1 MGFDID
7 KLGKAAEENKK
18 KKAAGKFDISK
29 VGAAAVQSKKTKSTK
44 PVGKEVATAYYGRS
58 AIEKLKKEPEKA
70 TVKDFNTAV
79 KGARVLGKYGLLSDE
94 DVGTVATGADTVFSN
109 AAKSS
114 PARVVKRDFDKKTE
128 EQGGLL
134 PDVFGMKEQTQ
145 ASFPTAAKK
154 TAAPEGSWWKDKPT
168 TAFDIQSRYHNLGRQ
183 FSGLQEKF
191 IAGEATDED
200 FDDYTR
206 SMNTFVSEAP
216 KVFDAEITRHEVKS
230 YGGGYAPFT
239 STQEADEAKAAVGKA
254 YESVY
259 ERFLKG
265 QATEEDYTALAGSM
279 ADYEGRNKKAILDGI
294 YVAEADDALRAAN
307 AAFYTAADSL
317 ENALTDAAYD
327 PDDPAA
333 AAALKV
339 KEEAESR
346 VQAAEKRKYDAEAI
360 RGEYRDSAA
369 YDELLGQYAYA
380 FEAPDFA
387 EKSKYKT
394 TANGKK
400 AKLNVSGTYDETGFN
415 DYYYDYI
422 NKNPDAQSIK
432 TTNDIARLGASAA
445 FVKTDETE
453 MNADE
458 IALYNYLYAT
468 EGPEKAGD
476 FVKDLTGVL
485 NKRSRQTYQD
495 WYADY
500 AAKHPVRASVF
511 STLIAPAKGVI
522 GTVGQISDYAD
533 DGKIDQNAP
542 YNKLS
547 HVQSSIRSAVTKEVE
562 ENWGAVGS
570 FAYGTGMSM
579 ADFLFTALV
588 GKGVGSAVSGGTE
601 QAAKVASNISLGIMG
616 SGAAADATIDAKDRG
631 LDDNQAMLLGVIAGA
646 AEIITEKVSL
656 ENLFSDEW
664 EKSAWKYLTKN
675 LVAEGSEEGASSLI
689 NLAADVLIAGDKS
702 EIKQATYKYMDLGYS
717 EQEAFGR
724 AMADQAEAIG
734 LDMLGGAVSGGLM
747 GGGRIGL
754 GAITQVRKTNTYY
767 KELGGK
773 LRTGGDGTIDA
784 LLELAGDNAE
794 NSDSFKLAEKL
805 RKALVGGKEISDTE
819 LGKLEVLTLAD
830 IEKASVKAQSTKGEA
845 VSDATEA
852 VSAEAAPE
860 AAEQEASVQE
870 ENAKDEKKKKNT
882 NVKDLDEDN
891 PFDTDDVEYIP
902 IGSNA
907 QDTVR
912 TDTVGEAVA
921 GNAEAGMNNDTS
933 AVDNKPAG
941 VDNDTVG
948 TDNRTVTFD
957 NKAAN
962 MEGMP
967 QVSSTDG
974 TAVID
979 EKAAAQ
985 ETENPFGTEDEGIR
999 SEDGRSENVFGE
1011 EEEADFDDA
1020 NPFAYAEESEGE
1032 RNDRRLEK
1040 DYGIPDEKERE
1051 SRLFFEAGLS
1061 EGDIDEDTAASIK
1074 RLSKLV
1080 DKDIYFYREAEI
1092 DGTVSNGY
1100 YDSSDSSIHIN
1111 LQAENPVAQIIGHEL
1126 THSLEGSKS
1135 YAALQKTVFDYINK
1149 TERPTAIDD
1158 ERIRLADVYKRNGKP
1173 HSTEA
1178 EVDADILANFVGTK
1192 LLTDENAIRYVVGYK
1207 RSFGVWMREQITR
1220 LKAAFGSKNAKTQA
1234 FLDKAARLYHD
1245 ALAESKN
1252 AVRSETNEKDSKYSV
1267 TQNYD
1272 FTKSFAEQVD
1282 DFKNG
1287 KIPAYDSLVVSGTPE
1302 IYQKAGFNALPI
1314 TLNQTHADYAL
1325 NGTKDADHFLG
1336 EQVLKQLP
1344 QAIADPVAIIGS
1356 QTQSGRAVAI
1366 LKFDV
1371 NGKQVV
1377 VPMEIDGH
1385 ARLNSIRIDSN
1396 AIVSVYGKNT
1406 ALQQLRSAILD
1417 ELNGKTSLFYWN
1429 KKEAVALAQRAGLQL
1444 PSGLPKDGSIH
1455 SIRESGSKVNTKLEN
1470 VTHSQQFKRWF
1481 GDWVN
1486 KPYSASKVV
1495 DEDGKP
1501 LVVYHGT
1508 DADFTVFKSK
1518 DGNYWFSASEDY
1530 AEAMAEER
1538 GGNRVMST
1546 YLNMR
1551 KPYYAKLKPS
1561 QFSDPNFEGAII
1573 REAKSKGYD
1582 GVILENDT
1590 SNDWEKDTFY
1600 VVFAPTQI
1608 KSATDNIGT
1617 FDGSNADIRF
1627 SVSEAADDTA
1637 KAKPDKGKIVI
1648 VENAL
1653 AKEEARRL
1661 NENAPGEYARAAE
1674 ERRSIERAAVEEGI
1688 QEAQER
1694 ENDPNLI
1701 VENALAKEE
1710 SRRLNEKA
1718 SAEYDRL
1725 LQEEYNK
1732 RQVLYS
1738 PDEGKSV
1745 KREDL
1750 KLVDKKYL
1758 ERTERQ
1764 LMNRL
1769 AQRMG
1774 VPYGMKDLYLK
1785 WPIRAL
1791 TDEFLEKGNI
1801 SQTSVD
1807 EAFNR
1812 AMEAGR
1818 RYEESYYQEYK
1829 YVKDYFRTVGI
1840 PVEESVKKDFR
1851 NWNRFRQSTMGTLR
1865 LVNKESGKAGLWSID
1880 EAWEKLRELAP
1891 GLVKDNVTAA
1901 SDKLR
1906 VLFEICHGIQKIEFR
1921 VSDAYSEE
1929 QKAWEKRD
1937 FENAVYDS
1945 IRDFRTVRTRAI
1957 EAAKP
1962 EEKFDAETLKNMS
1975 ETEKNQIAASLIKTN
1990 NAAVEAKRNID
2001 KVSRKFPL
2009 TGDEEMLV
2017 GDLLK
2022 GKITFAALDGDR
2034 YNLKNIK
2041 AVYEAR
2047 ANYEANAA
2055 VLSEYAKKHK
2065 AMLIAEA
2072 DGVLRNMVD
2081 THDKAGINYSTETAE
2096 RNIRDTFGDNAT
2108 SEKIIDTYF
2117 RPVHKNEAAKTRM
2130 MNEYIARVK
2139 ELKLSNKLSAADKKA
2154 GRVSESAAVQIL
2166 GEAQGNIEFLE
2177 NQKKRGKA
2185 LAERDG
2191 KTLGEWKGVIADLW
2205 KNNPQLDKMKIEAA
2219 VKEFRKIYDEL
2230 IGEVNRA
2237 RVLNGYPAI
2246 SYRAGYFPHF
2256 SRSESIDGIM
2266 DKITAALGGSTEVTE
2281 LPTEIAGRTGVFKP
2295 GIRWFGAALER
2306 LGINTDY
2313 DALYGFAR
2321 YLDGAADIIY
2331 HTDDIGRLRALAS
2344 QIRYKTSEKR
2354 IQEQIDELRKDD
2366 STEEAIKLAK
2376 MKMLYDES
2384 RYSLSSFVNWLDEY
2398 TNILAGKKSET
2409 DRKIESAIG
2418 RKFYNLSKAIEGRV
2432 GANMVGGNLASALT
2446 NFIPITQAGGSVG
2459 SLDLLSGMWDTIKS
2473 YKADDGFADRS
2484 DFLTSR
2490 FGVDA
2495 LTQTTMQKIS
2505 SAAGVPMEFID
2516 AFTSNTLVR
2525 ARYNQN
2531 LRSGLSEEAALR
2543 EADEWAAGLM
2553 AGRSKGEMPT
2563 IYHSR
2568 NLLLKPFTMFQLE
2581 VKNQYSYL
2589 FKDLPRDFKNRDK
2602 NLAKLIAAYFK
2613 IFLGA
2618 YIFNDLYEKLV
2629 GRRSALDPLGIINDT
2644 VGDVTGYKLPNVI
2657 DGIGDLVSGN
2667 GFDFEKVERPDNNA
2681 DLIGGIAM
2689 DIGGEVPFIGGAL
2702 GGGRIPLLGGGY
2714 DKTPVKS
2721 IVPDMEKITNA
2732 IFNEKWSTKKR
2743 VNTAL
2748 SELGKSVGA
2757 NVVAPV
2763 AGGQIRKIIQGV
2775 NAAVSGG
2782 SYTMDADGNKILQ
2795 YPVISENGLELAGNI
2810 AKGALFG
2817 KSSFETAGDWVDSG
2831 FKSFSAKATALYD
2844 GLCDSGESEKAAFAL
2859 ISNLRNAEKTDEESR
2874 SAVQRDMIRHSALTG
2889 SGKAIA
2895 YAALGASD
2903 KEQELIASL
2912 DDAGAD
2918 MGAVADALMDI
2929 KDIDGSK
2936 ALKGAE
2942 KSNAKRSV
2950 LLQMGLT
2957 DEEKQSIYR
2966 VVFNES
2972 RESEIAEFGAA
2983 GMSFDTFLK
2992 IQNEYSEIG
3001 ERDLK
3006 ASEKATE
3013 FSYIIDGMKLNDKQ
3027 REVAKDC
3034 FTYFSMV
3041 PAEASRYDKFVAAG
3055 LDKDLSYTLNGAMAA
3070 LEPEEGKQSV
3080 SAIQKYRV
3088 IIDSDLTEDER
3099 ETAFRVVM
3107 SEDEYAK
3114 FERGRSLGMPQE
3126 AYVLYKEN
3134 TGDFDTNGNGRLS
3147 GSEIEDLIEYISG
3160 GGKAVLPGSKSVRF
3174 ISMTTAQ
3181 KAVLWQ
3187 MMSGSKSVK
3196 NNPYNSKKGVQA
3208 AKEYLR
3214 LKEEGKE
3221 EG

>member
-18 KKAAGKFDISK
+18 KKA
-29 VGAAAVQSKKTKSTK
+29 TK
-44 PVGKEVATAYYGRS
+44 PVGKEVATAYYGRN

-94 DVGTVATGADTVFSN
+94 DANTVATGADTVFSN

-114 PARVVKRDFDKKTE
+114 PARVMKRDFDKKTDE
-128 EQGGLL
+128 KGGLL
-134 PDVFGMKEQTQ
+134 PDVFGMREQTQ
-145 ASFPTAAKK
+145 ASFPAAAKK
-154 TAAPEGSWWKDKPT
+154 AEAPEGSWWKDKPT
-168 TAFDIQSRYHNLGRQ
+168 TAFDIQSRYHNLGKQ

-206 SMNTFVSEAP
+206 SMNTLVSEAP
-216 KVFDAEITRHEVKS
+216 KIFDAEITKHEVKS
-230 YGGGYAPFT
+230 YRATFSPFT

-294 YVAEADDALRAAN
+294 YVSEADDALRAAK
-307 AAFYTAADSL
+307 ADFEVAADSL
-317 ENALTDAAYD
+317 ESVLTDAAYD

-346 VQAAEKRKYDAEAI
+346 VHAAEKQKYDAEAI

-369 YDELLGQYAYA
+369 YDKLLGQYAYA

-400 AKLNVSGTYDETGFN
+400 AKLSVSGTYEETGFN

-432 TTNDIARLGASAA
+432 TTNDLARLGASAA

-453 MNADE
+453 MNEDE
-458 IALYNYLYAT
+458 VALYNYLYAT

-485 NKRSRQTYQD
+485 NKRSRQTYQN

-533 DGKIDQNAP
+533 DGKLDQNAP

-547 HVQSSIRSAVTKEVE
+547 HVQSSIRSAVTKEIE

-579 ADFLFTALV
+579 ADFLFTALI
-588 GKGVGSAVSGGTE
+588 GKGVGSAVSGSAE
-601 QAAKVASNISLGIMG
+601 QAAKAASSISLGIMG

-702 EIKQATYKYMDLGYS
+702 EIKQAVYKYMDLGYS

-754 GAITQVRKTNTYY
+754 GAITQVRKTNIYY

-773 LRTGGDGTIDA
+773 LRTGGDGKMDA
-784 LLELAGDNAE
+784 LFELAGENAE
-794 NSDSFKLAEKL
+794 NSDSYKLAEKL
-805 RKALVGGKEISDTE
+805 RKALAGGKAVSDTD

-845 VSDATEA
+845 VS
-852 VSAEAAPE
+852 EAAV
-860 AAEQEASVQE
+860 A
-870 ENAKDEKKKKNT
+870 
-882 NVKDLDEDN
+882 NV
-891 PFDTDDVEYIP
+891 
-902 IGSNA
+902 
-907 QDTVR
+907 
-912 TDTVGEAVA
+912 
-921 GNAEAGMNNDTS
+921 EAGMNND
-933 AVDNKPAG
+933 AADAKNKSG
-941 VDNDTVG
+941 GLNNDTG
-948 TDNRTVTFD
+948 GIDNGTVTFD
-957 NKAAN
+957 NKAA
-962 MEGMP
+962 GVA
-967 QVSSTDG
+967 QVPSANE
-974 TAVID
+974 TAVAD
-979 EKAAAQ
+979 GKAATQ
-985 ETENPFGTEDEGIR
+985 ETENPFGTEDEGLR

-1020 NPFAYAEESEGE
+1020 NPFAYAEESEEE

-1061 EGDIDEDTAASIK
+1061 EGDIDEDSAASIK
-1074 RLSKLV
+1074 RISKLV
-1080 DKDIYFYREAEI
+1080 DKDIYFYREAAV

-1100 YDSSDSSIHIN
+1100 YDSSDGSIHIN
-1111 LQAENPVAQIIGHEL
+1111 LQAANPVAQIIGHEL
-1126 THSLEGSKS
+1126 THSLESSKS
-1135 YAALQKTVFDYINK
+1135 YAALQKTVFDYITK
-1149 TERPTAIDD
+1149 TAGASAIDD
-1158 ERIRLADVYKRNGKP
+1158 ERARLADVYKRNGKA

-1207 RSFGVWMREQITR
+1207 RSFGVWMHEQITR
-1220 LKAAFGSKNAKTQA
+1220 LKAALGSKNAKTQV
-1234 FLDKAARLYHD
+1234 FLDKAARLYHA

-1252 AVRSETNEKDSKYSV
+1252 AVRSENGGKKNSIVYLDNGMMYVQASRNVISGTDINAWRKQISDFYDWLLQGKQSIDIKSVEGDVFTLTKKETEHKARDRHKMVNDKSQPMTNTEFAIKLRAESHIDELVETSNGNKKGKVPDTKNHPFAKDGFTYRKTYFE
-1267 TQNYD
+1267 D
-1272 FTKSFAEQVD
+1272 FNGDYYEITLSIGHNGTTATVY
-1282 DFKNG
+1282 NVG
-1287 KIPAYDSLVVSGTPE
+1287 KIKKGTVPTAAISAVVGSKTTE
-1302 IYQKAGFNALPI
+1302 QYL
-1314 TLNQTHADYAL
+1314 YA
-1325 NGTKDADHFLG
+1325 
-1336 EQVLKQLP
+1336 
-1344 QAIADPVAIIGS
+1344 
-1356 QTQSGRAVAI
+1356 
-1366 LKFDV
+1366 
-1371 NGKQVV
+1371 
-1377 VPMEIDGH
+1377 
-1385 ARLNSIRIDSN
+1385 
-1396 AIVSVYGKNT
+1396 
-1406 ALQQLRSAILD
+1406 
-1417 ELNGKTSLFYWN
+1417 
-1429 KKEAVALAQRAGLQL
+1429 
-1444 PSGLPKDGSIH
+1444 H
-1455 SIRESGSKVNTKLEN
+1455 SISEIGEN
-1470 VTHSQQFKRWF
+1470 VNS
-1481 GDWVN
+1481 
-1486 KPYSASKVV
+1486 SSK
-1495 DEDGKP
+1495 
-1501 LVVYHGT
+1501 
-1508 DADFTVFKSK
+1508 KS
-1518 DGNYWFSASEDY
+1518 
-1530 AEAMAEER
+1530 
-1538 GGNRVMST
+1538 
-1546 YLNMR
+1546 
-1551 KPYYAKLKPS
+1551 
-1561 QFSDPNFEGAII
+1561 
-1573 REAKSKGYD
+1573 
-1582 GVILENDT
+1582 
-1590 SNDWEKDTFY
+1590 
-1600 VVFAPTQI
+1600 
-1608 KSATDNIGT
+1608 
-1617 FDGSNADIRF
+1617 F
-1627 SVSEAADDTA
+1627 SVSEADEFDESIMDTDVNA
-1637 KAKPDKGKIVI
+1637 ETLRELKQE
-1648 VENAL
+1648 VE
-1653 AKEEARRL
+1653 R
-1661 NENAPGEYARAAE
+1661 
-1674 ERRSIERAAVEEGI
+1674 
-1688 QEAQER
+1688 
-1694 ENDPNLI
+1694 
-1701 VENALAKEE
+1701 
-1710 SRRLNEKA
+1710 KA
-1718 SAEYDRL
+1718 SSEYDKL

-1732 RQVLYS
+1732 RQVLYN

-1750 KLVDKKYL
+1750 KKVDKEYL
-1758 ERTERQ
+1758 ERTERG
-1764 LMNRL
+1764 LVNRL
-1769 AQRMG
+1769 AEHLG
-1774 VPYGMKDLYLK
+1774 VPFGKKESLRGIVSEM
-1785 WPIRAL
+1785 A
-1791 TDEFLEKGNI
+1791 DEFLEKGNI

-1807 EAFNR
+1807 EAFEQ
-1812 AMEAGR
+1812 AL
-1818 RYEESYYQEYK
+1818 ESGKIIDSEYYDAYK
-1829 YVKDYFRTVGI
+1829 YVKDFFRTTSI
-1840 PVEESVKKDFR
+1840 SVSEKVRKDFTD
-1851 NWNRFRQSTMGTLR
+1851 WNLFRKSTMGTLR
-1865 LVNKESGKAGLWSID
+1865 LVNMNGDAAARYTVEDAYKEIQ
-1880 EAWEKLRELAP
+1880 ELAP
-1891 GLVKDNVTAA
+1891 GLVRGGILNDA
-1901 SDKLR
+1901 DQLR
-1906 VLFEICHGIQKIEFR
+1906 EIFRAVSGIKKIEHR
-1921 VSDAYSEE
+1921 VSDAYSDE

-1945 IRDFRTVRTRAI
+1945 IRDFRTVRVRAI
-1957 EAAKP
+1957 ETVRADTGFDP
-1962 EEKFDAETLKNMS
+1962 EMFANMS
-1975 ETEKNQIAASLIKTN
+1975 EDDKNNIAASLIKTN

-2009 TGDEEMLV
+2009 TGDEEILI
-2017 GDLLK
+2017 GELLK
-2022 GKITFAALDGDR
+2022 GKITFAGIDGNR

-2047 ANYEANAA
+2047 SAYEANAA

-2166 GEAQGNIEFLE
+2166 GEAKGNIEFLE

-2191 KTLGEWKGVIADLW
+2191 KTLDEWKGVIADLW
-2205 KNNPQLDKMKIEAA
+2205 TDNPQLDKPKIEAA
-2219 VKEFRKIYDEL
+2219 VTEFRKIYNEL
-2230 IGEVNRA
+2230 IGEINRV

-2256 SRSESIDGIM
+2256 SRAESIDGIM

-2306 LGINTDY
+2306 QGISTDY

-2331 HTDDIGRLRALAS
+2331 HTDDIQRLRALAS
-2344 QIRYKTSEKR
+2344 QVRYRTTNESIQAQVDDVRRDRTLDDDAKEEK
-2354 IQEQIDELRKDD
+2354 
-2366 STEEAIKLAK
+2366 IKK
-2376 MKMLYDES
+2376 LYDKGG
-2384 RYSLSSFVNWLDEY
+2384 YALSGFVNWLEEY
-2398 TNILAGKKSET
+2398 TNILAGKKSEL

-2495 LTQTTMQKIS
+2495 LAQTPMQKIS

-2657 DGIGDLVSGN
+2657 DGIGNLVSGN

-2721 IVPDMEKITNA
+2721 IVPDIEKITNA

-2743 VNTAL
+2743 VNTAV

-2757 NVVAPV
+2757 NVIAPV
-2763 AGGQIRKIIQGV
+2763 AGGQIRKILQGV
-2775 NAAVSGG
+2775 SAAVSGG
-2782 SYTMDADGNKILQ
+2782 SYTLDADGNKILQ
-2795 YPVISENGLELAGNI
+2795 YPVISENKVELIGNI

-2817 KSSFETAGDWVDSG
+2817 KSSFETAGDWADSG

-3214 LKEEGKE
+3214 LKELENIKE
-3221 EG
+3221 